1 MKGQQK
7 ITIFN
12 PARIAFAFIMLAF
25 VSQPLAAGTKEELQA
40 LKAEIETL
48 QDGQEQI
55 QKDLAE
61 IKKLLQQG
69 ARAAPGQQ
77 AFKPVEL
84 QLGAVAY
91 KGDID
96 APVTLIEYSDYHCP
110 FCRRHATTVFPQ
122 LLTDYVETGKVKF
135 IMREY
140 PIPNLHP
147 RAVAASE
154 AALCAGEQ
162 DAYWG
167 MHDALFANQKSTTD
181 ENFREFAAG
190 LDIDVAAFSECMDDD
205 RHMAQ
210 IRRDQAEGQKLGV
223 TGTPSFVLGRTDPE
237 DSSKVNL
244 TKFIR
249 GAQGLPAFVAAIDQL
264 LESEEDSE

>member
-1 MKGQQK
+1 MKRQGNL
-7 ITIFN
+7 TIFR
-12 PARIAFAFIMLAF
+12 PAGIFIAFITLAL
-25 VSQPLAAGTKEELQA
+25 VSTPLAAGTKEELQA
-40 LKAEIETL
+40 LRTEIETL
-48 QDGQEQI
+48 QTGQEQI

-77 AFKPVEL
+77 QFKPVEIEL
-84 QLGAVAY
+84 SNVVY
-91 KGDID
+91 KGEND
-96 APVTLIEYSDYHCP
+96 APVTLLEYSDYHCP
-110 FCRRHATTVFPQ
+110 FCSRHAKTVLPQ
-122 LLTDYVETGKVKF
+122 LLADYVDTGKVRF

-167 MHDALFANQKSTTD
+167 MHDALFANQRSTTD

-190 LDIDVAAFSECMDDD
+190 LDIDVATFSECMDDD

-210 IRRDQAEGQKLGV
+210 IRTDQAEGQKLGV

-249 GAQGLPAFVAAIDQL
+249 GAQGLPAFVAAIDEL